1 MILYDKIP
9 PNSLQA
15 EKTLLGT
22 LLIAPYLVA
31 DLKANLS
38 PMSLYVSQNREIYA
52 AMVEMSDCGT
62 AIDIITLCD
71 SLKRRGTLEDVG
83 GECYLAELSEN
94 IAVPENVG
102 EYLKIIADKHIRR
115 DVIAEATEIV
125 AKAFDEEASID
136 KILRSVEKLGTKI
149 SEECDKAEIKRR
161 RRGEII
167 CVNSLTQQIK
177 DYREKGFNN
186 LGVCPGQKWPLLTEH
201 YKPAKGTLNIVTGIP
216 GHGKS
221 EFMDDLMVNIALE
234 NDWRWAVFTPENY
247 PWEMYM
253 QKLSE
258 KLLGKRFWEMNLGE
272 VETALEWLNAHFYLI
287 EPDEENIT
295 VDSLLNLELE
305 AIQKFNINGALWD
318 PWNEIEVSLKGQ
330 ENETSYIG
338 RSLGR
343 IRRFARRH
351 SVAQFIVAHPAKML
365 KDLKTKKYL
374 IPTPYDIS
382 GSSNWYNK
390 ADNCLCVYR
399 NFDIQVID
407 IHIQKIKFKVHGK
420 VGCVPMTY
428 DRASGR
434 FNETK
439 PDNANK
445 PDPNQ
450 TNIWQNQ

>member
-1 MILYDKIP
+1 MKPFDKIP

-22 LLIAPYLVA
+22 LLIAPYLLS

-38 PMSLYVSQNREIYA
+38 PVSLYASPNREIYA
-52 AMVEMSDCGT
+52 AMIELSESGT
-62 AIDIITLCD
+62 AIDLITLCD
-71 SLKRRGTLEDVG
+71 ALRRRGTLDAVG
-83 GECYLAELSEN
+83 GEYYIGEIAENVS
-94 IAVPENVG
+94 IPENVG
-102 EYLKIIADKHIRR
+102 DYIKIIIDKAIRR
-115 DVIAEATEIV
+115 DVIVKGTEIIQ
-125 AKAFDEEASID
+125 KAFADDCAID
-136 KILRSVEKLGTKI
+136 KILQSVEKLGTKI
-149 SEECDKAEIKRR
+149 GDDCDKANIKRR
-161 RRGEII
+161 RRGEIL
-167 CVNSLTQQIK
+167 CVNSLTQQVIE
-177 DYREKGFNN
+177 YREQGFKNI
-186 LGVCPGQKWPLLTEH
+186 GVCPGQKWPLLTEY
-201 YKPAKGTLNIVTGIP
+201 YKPAKGTLNIITGIP

-221 EFMDDLMVNIALE
+221 EFMDDLMINIALE
-234 NDWRWAVFTPENY
+234 NDWKWAVFTPENY

-258 KLLGKRFWEMNLGE
+258 KLLGKRFFEMNNGE
-272 VETALEWLNAHFYLI
+272 VESALEWLNTHFYLI
-287 EPDEENIT
+287 EPDEDNIT

-305 AIQKFNINGALWD
+305 AIQKYNINGALWD
-318 PWNEIEVSLKGQ
+318 PWNEIEVTLKNQ
-330 ENETSYIG
+330 ENETAYIG

-399 NFDIQVID
+399 NFDLKVID

-428 DRASGR
+428 ELGSGR
-434 FNETK
+434 FNEIK
-439 PDNANK
+439 PDNAK
-445 PDPNQ
+445 EDPNQ
-450 TNIWQNQ
+450 TNMWQNQ